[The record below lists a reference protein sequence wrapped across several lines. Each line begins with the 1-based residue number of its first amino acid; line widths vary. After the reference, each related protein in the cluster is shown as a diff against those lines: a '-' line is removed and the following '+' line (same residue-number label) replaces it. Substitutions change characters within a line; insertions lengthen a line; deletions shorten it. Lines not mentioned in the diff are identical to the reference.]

1 MSFSRKAAPLMAALY
16 VALAACGGDSSSRLV
31 MGAAG
36 SSPVVPDAVEYFDP
50 DSGALTGRVLFD
62 YGTPP
67 SLSSSYLAP
76 GEDGAWGTADDIESP
91 YLGCVYQ
98 PDPDALPR
106 QRFLPM
112 QAVARSPSG
121 AAIVAALGGP
131 DGESMYCPALDDHWL
146 VQESYCSG
154 QACPGMSEGVGGYV
168 MTISRSRVENV
179 VTDTQVLVAY
189 SEGVAFQDLGQ
200 SQETSITLD
209 SFGRPV
215 LVEIDVLDTDYAS
228 EALAETCDAGSNLA
242 LELLM
247 YRSCKL
253 LKESVRYTYG
263 EGSVDREVDYY
274 HGEVFSHT
282 EHSTRTLDM
291 NGGVYSVHI
300 DKDFVSGEVMPTL
313 TEYQFNERQQITGSA
328 TYEAG
333 DDGVLGTGDDVVTPG
348 PSYNYLANGNPAST
362 WVVPGDTG
370 IDYQYDAR
378 GRLLRETIYTDTS
391 GYASAEYR
399 YSYSSGRL
407 ASKEVYL
414 PRSGEDPGLVIARRI
429 LFRSAVE
436 GFPEGFSADRAQY
449 LGATLGAL
457 ERRFDLR

>member
-16 VALAACGGDSSSRLV
+16 VPLAACGGDSSSRLV

-67 SLSSSYLAP
+67 NLSASFLAP

-112 QAVARSPSG
+112 QALARSPSG
-121 AAIVAALGGP
+121 AAIVEALAGP
-131 DGESMYCPALDDHWL
+131 DGESMYCPVLDDHWL
-146 VQESYCSG
+146 VQESRCNG
-154 QACPGMSEGVGGYV
+154 EACPGAEGQIGYV
-168 MTISRSRVENV
+168 MTISRSRVEDV
-179 VTDTQVLVAY
+179 VTDTQVLESY
-189 SEGVAFQDLGQ
+189 SAGVVMPILGQ
-200 SQETSITLD
+200 LQETSITLD

-228 EALAETCDAGSNLA
+228 ETLAETCDAGSNLA

-263 EGSVDREVDYY
+263 EGSVNREVDYY

-291 NGGVYSVHI
+291 NNGVYSVHI
-300 DKDFVSGEVMPTL
+300 DKDFVSGQIMPTL
-313 TEYQFNERQQITGSA
+313 TEYQFNERQQITGS
-328 TYEAG
+328 TTHEAG
-333 DDGVLGTGDDVVTPG
+333 DDGVLGTGDDVVTSG
-348 PSYNYLANGNPAST
+348 PSYTYLANGNPAST
-362 WVVPGDTG
+362 WAVPGDTG
-370 IDYQYDAR
+370 VDYQYDAR
-378 GRLLRETIYTDTS
+378 GRLLRETVYTDIS
-391 GYASAEYR
+391 GHASAEYR

-407 ASKEVYL
+407 VRKEVHL
-414 PRSGEDPGLVIARRI
+414 PRSGEDPTLVIARRI
-429 LFRSAVE
+429 LFRAAVD
-436 GFPEGFSADRAQY
+436 GFPAGFSADSAQ
-449 LGATLGAL
+449 LPGATLGAL

>member
-1 MSFSRKAAPLMAALY
+1 MSFSSKAAPMVMAMHLT
-16 VALAACGGDSSSRLV
+16 LAACGGDSSSTLV
-31 MGAAG
+31 VGAAG
-36 SSPVVPDAVEYFDP
+36 SSEVVPRAVEYFDP
-50 DSGALTGRVLFD
+50 ESGLLTGRVLFD

-67 SLSSSYLAP
+67 NLSASYLAP

-98 PDPDALPR
+98 SEPDALPR

-121 AAIVAALGGP
+121 AQAIAALGSP

-146 VQESYCSG
+146 VRESYCNG
-154 QACPGMSEGVGGYV
+154 EACPGMTEGVGGYV
-168 MTISRSRVENV
+168 MTISRSRVEDV

-189 SEGVAFQDLGQ
+189 NDGVAVPDLGQ

-215 LVEIDVLDTDYAS
+215 LVAIDVLDTDYAS
-228 EALAETCDAGSNLA
+228 ETLAETCDAGSNLA

-282 EHSTRTLDM
+282 EHSTRTRDM
-291 NGGVYSVHI
+291 NSGVYSVHI
-300 DKDFVSGEVMPTL
+300 DKDFVSGEIMPTL
-313 TEYQFNERQQITGSA
+313 TEYQFNERQQITGS
-328 TYEAG
+328 TTHEAG

-348 PSYNYLANGNPAST
+348 ASYNYLANGNPAST
-362 WVVPGDTG
+362 WAVPGDTG
-370 IDYQYDAR
+370 VDYQYDAR
-378 GRLLRETIYTDTS
+378 GRLLRETVYTDIS
-391 GYASAEYR
+391 GHASAEYR
-399 YSYSSGRL
+399 YSYNSDRL

-414 PRSGEDPGLVIARRI
+414 PRSGEDPTLVIARRI
-429 LFRSAVE
+429 LFRAAVD
-436 GFPEGFSADRAQY
+436 GFPAGFSADSAQY
-449 LGATLGAL
+449 PGATLGAL